1 MIFKKNNEFKRK
13 KEIQNNSNLE
23 KNLHEKLISET
34 EMLELEEVDDSLEL
48 DITFDNEEED
58 ILQIDES
65 IELEDVTEQND
76 DSIKFED
83 VTNDVED
90 ITYIDI
96 EEDSEELEIVYD
108 DQDDNLLEIDEALED
123 SMVKESNAVSF
134 ARRWALSLSMTAAAV
149 IIGVSSVVAANIR
162 MKKSSNVTEAA
173 VTEAT
178 TERFLLLTEDY
189 KKINFKTVSLEAVP
203 EDKAITVSIL
213 NEELEPCEGVL
224 FKAVAVKGTVDEN
237 RDFLNDVVKHEEIE
251 EFDTSD
257 SVPFVQVNDN
267 DMDGVVKFDNLD
279 ESTYTVALL
288 SSTGYNPVE
297 PVEVSTISYEI
308 IDDIIEKVVAESAET
323 IKEDPENNRDIP
335 VEETKTAAT
344 TATSTTKTP
353 ENSGSTV
360 VDVENIKEVDGDIV
374 YTVSYG
380 ETKQYTSEEIN
391 GLPSA
396 SVKVTSG
403 DSVSELTG
411 YVLSNGVKQVN
422 GKDVEYIKQ
431 ILVEAD
437 NSNVAYL
444 GGFNFSIMRV
454 LEPGSTTAANNQNTT
469 GSTTQQSTTQQPT
482 TQQTTTQQPTTQQTT
497 TQQTTTQQPTTQQ
510 PTTQAKKTYRVV
522 NLEPVVE
529 KKPQVVYDNGW
540 QNIEGLQY
548 YYQDGKPVTGWKEID
563 GIQYY
568 FNGSGVLNSRTVIDV
583 SRFNNSIDWNAV
595 KASGIDYAIIRVGY
609 RGYESG
615 KLVMDSR
622 FEENMQGAIAAGIKV
637 GAYIVTQ
644 AVNTS
649 EAVEEAS
656 FIVNACKKYNIS
668 LPLCIDVESA
678 GGGAGRGDKISVST
692 RTAVINAF
700 SQTIRSA
707 GYTPMLYASKSWL
720 ENKINTGSVYGY
732 CNIWIARYNDTLGYG
747 SRYDMWQFTS
757 SGSVNGISGSVDIS
771 AWLR

>member
-1 MIFKKNNEFKRK
+1 MH
-13 KEIQNNSNLE
+13 LC
-23 KNLHEKLISET
+23 SE
-34 EMLELEEVDDSLEL
+34 
-48 DITFDNEEED
+48 
-58 ILQIDES
+58 QC
-65 IELEDVTEQND
+65 
-76 DSIKFED
+76 
-83 VTNDVED
+83 
-90 ITYIDI
+90 
-96 EEDSEELEIVYD
+96 
-108 DQDDNLLEIDEALED
+108 
-123 SMVKESNAVSF
+123 
-134 ARRWALSLSMTAAAV
+134 
-149 IIGVSSVVAANIR
+149 
-162 MKKSSNVTEAA
+162 
-173 VTEAT
+173 
-178 TERFLLLTEDY
+178 
-189 KKINFKTVSLEAVP
+189 P

-344 TATSTTKTP
+344 TATSTTKAP

-411 YVLSNGVKQVN
+411 YVLSNGIKQVN

-454 LEPGSTTAANNQNTT
+454 LTGSTTNNQNTT
-469 GSTTQQSTTQQPT
+469 GSTTQQPTTQQPT
-482 TQQTTTQQPTTQQTT
+482 TQQPTTQQP
-497 TQQTTTQQPTTQQ
+497 TTQQPTTQQ

-583 SRFNNSIDWNAV
+583 SRFNSSIDWNAV
-595 KASGIDYAIIRVGY
+595 KASGVDYAIIRVGY

-707 GYTPMLYASKSWL
+707 GYTPMLYASKTWL

>member
-1 MIFKKNNEFKRK
+1 MIFKKNNEVKRK

-48 DITFDNEEED
+48 EITFDNEEED
-58 ILQIDES
+58 ILPIDES

-90 ITYIDI
+90 ITYVDI

-108 DQDDNLLEIDEALED
+108 DQDDNLLEIDEALDD

-134 ARRWALSLSMTAAAV
+134 ARRWALSLSMSAAAV

-162 MKKSSNVTEAA
+162 MKKSSDVAEAA
-173 VTEAT
+173 ATEAT

-189 KKINFKTVSLEAVP
+189 KNINFKTVSLEAVP
-203 EDKAITVSIL
+203 ENKSVTVNIL

-257 SVPFVQVNDN
+257 SVPFIQVNDN
-267 DMDGVVKFDNLD
+267 DMDGVVTFDNLD

-288 SSTGYNPVE
+288 SSAGYNPVE

-323 IKEDPENNRDIP
+323 IQEDPENNREIP
-335 VEETKTAAT
+335 VEETKPAAT
-344 TATSTTKTP
+344 TAASTTKAP
-353 ENSGSTV
+353 ENAGSTV
-360 VDVENIKEVDGDIV
+360 VDVDNIIEVDGDIV

-380 ETKQYTSEEIN
+380 DTKQYTSEEIN

-403 DSVSELTG
+403 DSISELTG

-444 GGFNFSIMRV
+444 GGFDFSIMRV
-454 LEPGSTTAANNQNTT
+454 STDPTTVANNQNTT
-469 GSTTQQSTTQQPT
+469 GSTTQQSTTQQST
-482 TQQTTTQQPTTQQTT
+482 TQQTTTQQSTTQQS
-497 TQQTTTQQPTTQQ
+497 TTQQPTTQQ

-700 SQTIRSA
+700 SQTVRSA
-707 GYTPMLYASKSWL
+707 GYTPMLYASKTWL

-747 SRYDMWQFTS
+747 NRYDMWQFTS
-757 SGSVNGISGSVDIS
+757 SGSVNGISGRVDIS
-771 AWLR
+771 AWIR

>member
-1 MIFKKNNEFKRK
+1 MIFKKNNEEKRK

-58 ILQIDES
+58 ILPIDES
-65 IELEDVTEQND
+65 IEL
-76 DSIKFED
+76 ED

-90 ITYIDI
+90 ITYVDI

-108 DQDDNLLEIDEALED
+108 DQDDNLLEIDEALDD

-134 ARRWALSLSMTAAAV
+134 ARRWALSLSMSAAAV

-162 MKKSSNVTEAA
+162 MKKSSDVAEAA
-173 VTEAT
+173 ATEAT

-189 KKINFKTVSLEAVP
+189 KNINFKTVSLEAVP
-203 EDKAITVSIL
+203 ENKSVTVNIL

-257 SVPFVQVNDN
+257 SVPFIQVNDN
-267 DMDGVVKFDNLD
+267 DMDGVVTFDNLD

-288 SSTGYNPVE
+288 SSAGYNPVE

-323 IKEDPENNRDIP
+323 IQEDPENNRDIP
-335 VEETKTAAT
+335 VEETKPAAT
-344 TATSTTKTP
+344 TAASTTKAP
-353 ENSGSTV
+353 ENAGSTV
-360 VDVENIKEVDGDIV
+360 VDVDNIKEVDGDIV

-380 ETKQYTSEEIN
+380 DTKQYTSEEIN

-403 DSVSELTG
+403 DSISELTG

-444 GGFNFSIMRV
+444 GGFDFSIMRV
-454 LEPGSTTAANNQNTT
+454 STDPTTVANNQNTT
-469 GSTTQQSTTQQPT
+469 GSTTQQSTTQQST
-482 TQQTTTQQPTTQQTT
+482 TQQTTTQQTTTQQTT

-583 SRFNNSIDWNAV
+583 SRFNGSIDWNAV

-700 SQTIRSA
+700 SQTVRSA
-707 GYTPMLYASKSWL
+707 GYTPMLYASKTWL

-747 SRYDMWQFTS
+747 NRYDMWQFTS
-757 SGSVNGISGSVDIS
+757 SGSVNGISGRVDIS
-771 AWLR
+771 AWIR

>member
-1 MIFKKNNEFKRK
+1 MIFKKNNELKRK

-58 ILQIDES
+58 ILPIDES

-76 DSIKFED
+76 ESIKFED

-90 ITYIDI
+90 ITYVEF
-96 EEDSEELEIVYD
+96 EEDPEELEIVYD
-108 DQDDNLLEIDEALED
+108 DQDDNLLEIDEALDD

-134 ARRWALSLSMTAAAV
+134 ARRWALSLSMSAAAV

-162 MKKSSNVTEAA
+162 MKKSSDVAEAA
-173 VTEAT
+173 ATEAT

-189 KKINFKTVSLEAVP
+189 KNINFKTVSLEAVP
-203 EDKAITVSIL
+203 ENKSVTVNIL
-213 NEELEPCEGVL
+213 NEESEPCEGVL

-267 DMDGVVKFDNLD
+267 DMDGVVIFDNLD

-288 SSTGYNPVE
+288 SSAGYNPVE

-308 IDDIIEKVVAESAET
+308 IDNIIEKVVAESAET
-323 IKEDPENNRDIP
+323 IQEDPENNRDIP
-335 VEETKTAAT
+335 VEETKPAAT
-344 TATSTTKTP
+344 TAASTTKAP
-353 ENSGSTV
+353 ENAGSTV
-360 VDVENIKEVDGDIV
+360 VDVDNIKEVDGDIV

-380 ETKQYTSEEIN
+380 DTRQYTSEEIN
-391 GLPSA
+391 GYPSA

-403 DSVSELTG
+403 DNVSELTG

-454 LEPGSTTAANNQNTT
+454 LTDPTIAANNQNTT
-469 GSTTQQSTTQQPT
+469 GSTTQQATTQQATTQQATTQQATTQQP
-482 TQQTTTQQPTTQQTT
+482 
-497 TQQTTTQQPTTQQ
+497 TTQQPTTQQ

-540 QNIEGLQY
+540 QNIESLQY

-700 SQTIRSA
+700 SQTVRSA

-747 SRYDMWQFTS
+747 NRYDMWQFTS
-757 SGSVNGISGSVDIS
+757 SGSVNGISGRVDIS
-771 AWLR
+771 AWIR

>member
-344 TATSTTKTP
+344 TATSTTKAP

-360 VDVENIKEVDGDIV
+360 VDVDNIKEVDGDIV

-454 LEPGSTTAANNQNTT
+454 LTGSTTATDNQNTT
-469 GSTTQQSTTQQPT
+469 GSTTQQPTTQQP
-482 TQQTTTQQPTTQQTT
+482 
-497 TQQTTTQQPTTQQ
+497 TTQQPTTQQ

-595 KASGIDYAIIRVGY
+595 KASGVDYAIIRVGY

>member
-622 FEENMQGAIAAGIKV
+622 FEENMQGAISAGIKV

>member
-1 MIFKKNNEFKRK
+1 MIFKKNNELKRK

-58 ILQIDES
+58 ILPIDES

-76 DSIKFED
+76 ESIKFED

-90 ITYIDI
+90 ITYVEF
-96 EEDSEELEIVYD
+96 EEDPEELEIVYD
-108 DQDDNLLEIDEALED
+108 DQDDNLLEIDEALDD

-134 ARRWALSLSMTAAAV
+134 ARRWALSLSMSAAAV

-162 MKKSSNVTEAA
+162 MKKSSDVAEAA
-173 VTEAT
+173 ATEAT

-189 KKINFKTVSLEAVP
+189 KNINFKTVSLEAVP
-203 EDKAITVSIL
+203 ENKSVTVNIL
-213 NEELEPCEGVL
+213 NEESEPCEGVL

-267 DMDGVVKFDNLD
+267 DMDGVVIFDNLD

-288 SSTGYNPVE
+288 SSAGYNPVE

-308 IDDIIEKVVAESAET
+308 IDNIIEKVVAESAET
-323 IKEDPENNRDIP
+323 IQEDPENNRDIP
-335 VEETKTAAT
+335 VEETKPAAT
-344 TATSTTKTP
+344 TAASTTKAP
-353 ENSGSTV
+353 ENAGSTV
-360 VDVENIKEVDGDIV
+360 VDVDNIKEVDGDIV

-380 ETKQYTSEEIN
+380 DTRQYTSEEIN
-391 GLPSA
+391 GLPSV

-454 LEPGSTTAANNQNTT
+454 LTDPTTAANNQNTT
-469 GSTTQQSTTQQPT
+469 GSTTQQPTTQQATTQQATTQQP
-482 TQQTTTQQPTTQQTT
+482 
-497 TQQTTTQQPTTQQ
+497 TTQQPTTQQ

-540 QNIEGLQY
+540 QNIESLQY

-700 SQTIRSA
+700 SQTVRSA

-747 SRYDMWQFTS
+747 NRYDMWQFTS
-757 SGSVNGISGSVDIS
+757 SGSVNGISGRVDIS
-771 AWLR
+771 AWIR

>member
-90 ITYIDI
+90 ITYVDI

-189 KKINFKTVSLEAVP
+189 KKIDFKTVSLEAVP

-411 YVLSNGVKQVN
+411 YVLSNGIKQVN

-622 FEENMQGAIAAGIKV
+622 FEENMQGAISAGIKV

>member
-189 KKINFKTVSLEAVP
+189 KKIDFKTVSLEAVP

-344 TATSTTKTP
+344 TATSTTKAP

-707 GYTPMLYASKSWL
+707 GYTPMLYASKTWL

-757 SGSVNGISGSVDIS
+757 SGSVNGISGRVDIS
-771 AWLR
+771 AWIR

>member
-58 ILQIDES
+58 NLQIDES

-90 ITYIDI
+90 ITYVDI

-189 KKINFKTVSLEAVP
+189 KKIDFKTVSLEAVP

-323 IKEDPENNRDIP
+323 IKEDPENNRNIP

-344 TATSTTKTP
+344 TAASTTKAP

-482 TQQTTTQQPTTQQTT
+482 TQQPTTQQPT

>member
-90 ITYIDI
+90 ITYVDI
-96 EEDSEELEIVYD
+96 EEDLEELEIVYD

-344 TATSTTKTP
+344 TATSTTKAP

-411 YVLSNGVKQVN
+411 YVLSNGIKQVN

-454 LEPGSTTAANNQNTT
+454 LTGSTTNNQNTT
-469 GSTTQQSTTQQPT
+469 GSTTQQPTTQQPT
-482 TQQTTTQQPTTQQTT
+482 TQQP
-497 TQQTTTQQPTTQQ
+497 TTQQPTTQQ

-583 SRFNNSIDWNAV
+583 SRFNSSIDWNAV
-595 KASGIDYAIIRVGY
+595 KASGVDYAIIRVGY

-707 GYTPMLYASKSWL
+707 GYTPMLYASKTWL

>member
-123 SMVKESNAVSF
+123 SMVKERNAVSF

-189 KKINFKTVSLEAVP
+189 KKIDFKTVSLEAVP

-344 TATSTTKTP
+344 TATSTTKAP

-411 YVLSNGVKQVN
+411 YVLSNGIKQVN

>member
-90 ITYIDI
+90 ITYVDI
-96 EEDSEELEIVYD
+96 EEDLEELEIVYD

-344 TATSTTKTP
+344 TATSTTKAP

-411 YVLSNGVKQVN
+411 YVLSNGIKQVN

-454 LEPGSTTAANNQNTT
+454 LTGSTTNNQNTT
-469 GSTTQQSTTQQPT
+469 GSTTQQPTTQQPT
-482 TQQTTTQQPTTQQTT
+482 TQQPTTQQP
-497 TQQTTTQQPTTQQ
+497 TTQQPTTQQ

-583 SRFNNSIDWNAV
+583 SRFNSSIDWNAV
-595 KASGIDYAIIRVGY
+595 KASGVDYAIIRVGY

-707 GYTPMLYASKSWL
+707 GYTPMLYASKTWL

>member
-90 ITYIDI
+90 ITYVDI
-96 EEDSEELEIVYD
+96 EEDLEELEIVYD

-308 IDDIIEKVVAESAET
+308 IDDIIEKVVAGSAET

-344 TATSTTKTP
+344 TATSTTKAP

-411 YVLSNGVKQVN
+411 YVLSNGIKQVN

>member
-90 ITYIDI
+90 ITYVDI

-189 KKINFKTVSLEAVP
+189 KKIDFKTVSLEAVP

-344 TATSTTKTP
+344 TATSTTKAP
-353 ENSGSTV
+353 EKSGSTV

-622 FEENMQGAIAAGIKV
+622 FEENMQGAISAGIKV

>member
-90 ITYIDI
+90 ITYVDI

-189 KKINFKTVSLEAVP
+189 KKIDFKTVSLEAVP

-323 IKEDPENNRDIP
+323 IKEDPENNRNIP

-344 TATSTTKTP
+344 NAASTTKAP
-353 ENSGSTV
+353 QNAGSTV
-360 VDVENIKEVDGDIV
+360 VDVDNIKEVDGDIV

-411 YVLSNGVKQVN
+411 YVLSNGIKQVN

-469 GSTTQQSTTQQPT
+469 GSTTQQSTTQQP
-482 TQQTTTQQPTTQQTT
+482 T

-583 SRFNNSIDWNAV
+583 SRFNSSIDWNAV

>member
-1 MIFKKNNEFKRK
+1 M
-13 KEIQNNSNLE
+13 
-23 KNLHEKLISET
+23 
-34 EMLELEEVDDSLEL
+34 
-48 DITFDNEEED
+48 
-58 ILQIDES
+58 
-65 IELEDVTEQND
+65 
-76 DSIKFED
+76 
-83 VTNDVED
+83 
-90 ITYIDI
+90 
-96 EEDSEELEIVYD
+96 
-108 DQDDNLLEIDEALED
+108 
-123 SMVKESNAVSF
+123 
-134 ARRWALSLSMTAAAV
+134 
-149 IIGVSSVVAANIR
+149 
-162 MKKSSNVTEAA
+162 
-173 VTEAT
+173 
-178 TERFLLLTEDY
+178 
-189 KKINFKTVSLEAVP
+189 
-203 EDKAITVSIL
+203 
-213 NEELEPCEGVL
+213 
-224 FKAVAVKGTVDEN
+224 
-237 RDFLNDVVKHEEIE
+237 
-251 EFDTSD
+251 
-257 SVPFVQVNDN
+257 
-267 DMDGVVKFDNLD
+267 
-279 ESTYTVALL
+279 
-288 SSTGYNPVE
+288 
-297 PVEVSTISYEI
+297 
-308 IDDIIEKVVAESAET
+308 
-323 IKEDPENNRDIP
+323 
-335 VEETKTAAT
+335 
-344 TATSTTKTP
+344 
-353 ENSGSTV
+353 
-360 VDVENIKEVDGDIV
+360 
-374 YTVSYG
+374 
-380 ETKQYTSEEIN
+380 
-391 GLPSA
+391 
-396 SVKVTSG
+396 
-403 DSVSELTG
+403 
-411 YVLSNGVKQVN
+411 LSNGVKQVN

-444 GGFNFSIMRV
+444 GGFNFSIMSV
-454 LEPGSTTAANNQNTT
+454 LTDPTTAANNQNTT
-469 GSTTQQSTTQQPT
+469 GSTTQHSTTQQPTTQQSTTQQPT
-482 TQQTTTQQPTTQQTT
+482 TQQTTTQQSTTQQS
-497 TQQTTTQQPTTQQ
+497 TTQQPTTQQ

-583 SRFNNSIDWNAV
+583 SRFNGSIDWNAV

>member
-1 MIFKKNNEFKRK
+1 MIFKKNNEVKRK
-13 KEIQNNSNLE
+13 REIQNNSNLE

-58 ILQIDES
+58 ILPIDES

-90 ITYIDI
+90 ITYVEF

-108 DQDDNLLEIDEALED
+108 DQDDNLLEIDEALDD

-134 ARRWALSLSMTAAAV
+134 ARRWALSLSMSAAAV
-149 IIGVSSVVAANIR
+149 IIGVSSVAAANIR
-162 MKKSSNVTEAA
+162 MKKSSDVAEAA
-173 VTEAT
+173 ATEAT
-178 TERFLLLTEDY
+178 TERFLLLTDDY
-189 KKINFKTVSLEAVP
+189 KNINFKTVSLEAVP
-203 EDKAITVSIL
+203 ENKSVTVNIL

-237 RDFLNDVVKHEEIE
+237 RDFLDDVVKHEEIE

-257 SVPFVQVNDN
+257 SVPFLQVNDN
-267 DMDGVVKFDNLD
+267 DMDGVVTFDNLD

-288 SSTGYNPVE
+288 SSAGYNPVE

-323 IKEDPENNRDIP
+323 KKEDPENNREIP
-335 VEETKTAAT
+335 VEQTKPSATTAAT
-344 TATSTTKTP
+344 TTKAP
-353 ENSGSTV
+353 ENAGSTV
-360 VDVENIKEVDGDIV
+360 VDVDNIKEIDGDIV

-380 ETKQYTSEEIN
+380 DTKQYTSEEIN

-454 LEPGSTTAANNQNTT
+454 LTDPTTATNNQNTT
-469 GSTTQQSTTQQPT
+469 GSTTQQTTTQQATTQQATTQQPT
-482 TQQTTTQQPTTQQTT
+482 TQK
-497 TQQTTTQQPTTQQ
+497 PTTQQ

-700 SQTIRSA
+700 SQTVRSA

-747 SRYDMWQFTS
+747 NRYDMWQFTS
-757 SGSVNGISGSVDIS
+757 SGSVNGISGRVDIS
-771 AWLR
+771 AWIR

>member
-1 MIFKKNNEFKRK
+1 MIFKKNNELKRK

-58 ILQIDES
+58 ILPIDES

-76 DSIKFED
+76 ESIKFED

-90 ITYIDI
+90 ITYVEF
-96 EEDSEELEIVYD
+96 EEDPEELEIVYD
-108 DQDDNLLEIDEALED
+108 DQDDNLLEIDEALDD

-134 ARRWALSLSMTAAAV
+134 ARRWALSLSMSAAAV

-162 MKKSSNVTEAA
+162 MKKSSDVAEAA
-173 VTEAT
+173 ATEAT

-189 KKINFKTVSLEAVP
+189 KNINFKTVSLEAVP
-203 EDKAITVSIL
+203 ENKSVTVNIL
-213 NEELEPCEGVL
+213 NEESEPCEGVL

-267 DMDGVVKFDNLD
+267 DMDGVVIFDNLD

-288 SSTGYNPVE
+288 SSAGYNPVE

-308 IDDIIEKVVAESAET
+308 IDNIIEKVVAESAET
-323 IKEDPENNRDIP
+323 IQEDPENNRDIP
-335 VEETKTAAT
+335 VEETKPAAT
-344 TATSTTKTP
+344 TVASTTKAP
-353 ENSGSTV
+353 ENAGSTV
-360 VDVENIKEVDGDIV
+360 VDVDNIKEVDGDIV

-380 ETKQYTSEEIN
+380 DTRQYTSEEIN
-391 GLPSA
+391 GYPSA

-454 LEPGSTTAANNQNTT
+454 LTDPTIAANNQNTT
-469 GSTTQQSTTQQPT
+469 GSTTQQATTQQATTQQATTQQATTQQATTQQP
-482 TQQTTTQQPTTQQTT
+482 
-497 TQQTTTQQPTTQQ
+497 TTQQPTTQQ

-540 QNIEGLQY
+540 QNIESLQY

-700 SQTIRSA
+700 SQTVRSA

-747 SRYDMWQFTS
+747 NRYDMWQFTS
-757 SGSVNGISGSVDIS
+757 SGSVNGISGRVDIS
-771 AWLR
+771 AWIR

>member
-1 MIFKKNNEFKRK
+1 MIFKKNNEVKRK

-58 ILQIDES
+58 ILPIDES
-65 IELEDVTEQND
+65 IELEDVTEQSD

-90 ITYIDI
+90 ITYVDI

-108 DQDDNLLEIDEALED
+108 DQDDNLLEIDEALDD

-134 ARRWALSLSMTAAAV
+134 ARRWALSLSMSAAAV

-162 MKKSSNVTEAA
+162 MKKSSDVAEAA
-173 VTEAT
+173 ATEAT

-189 KKINFKTVSLEAVP
+189 KNISFKTVSLEAVP
-203 EDKAITVSIL
+203 ENKSVTVNIL

-267 DMDGVVKFDNLD
+267 DMDGVVTFDNLD

-288 SSTGYNPVE
+288 SSAGYNPVE

-323 IKEDPENNRDIP
+323 IQEDPENNRDIP
-335 VEETKTAAT
+335 VEETKPASTTAA
-344 TATSTTKTP
+344 STTKAP
-353 ENSGSTV
+353 ENAGSTV
-360 VDVENIKEVDGDIV
+360 VDVDNIKEVDGDIV

-380 ETKQYTSEEIN
+380 DTKQYTSEEIN

-444 GGFNFSIMRV
+444 GGFDFSIMRV
-454 LEPGSTTAANNQNTT
+454 LDTTTADQTTTNQTSTGIPTQPASDSNNQNA
-469 GSTTQQSTTQQPT
+469 GSSTTQPSTTPPSTTQT
-482 TQQTTTQQPTTQQTT
+482 TQQQ
-497 TQQTTTQQPTTQQ
+497 
-510 PTTQAKKTYRVV
+510 TTQAKKTYRVV

-622 FEENMQGAIAAGIKV
+622 FEENMQGAIAAGIRV

-707 GYTPMLYASKSWL
+707 GYTPMLYASKTWL

-747 SRYDMWQFTS
+747 NRYDMWQFTS
-757 SGSVNGISGSVDIS
+757 SGSVNGISGRVDIS
-771 AWLR
+771 AWIR

>member
-1 MIFKKNNEFKRK
+1 MIFKKNNELKRK

-58 ILQIDES
+58 ILPIDES

-90 ITYIDI
+90 ITYVEF
-96 EEDSEELEIVYD
+96 EEDPEELEIVYD
-108 DQDDNLLEIDEALED
+108 DQDDNLLEIDEALDD

-134 ARRWALSLSMTAAAV
+134 ARRWALSLSMSAAAV

-162 MKKSSNVTEAA
+162 MKKSSDVAEAA
-173 VTEAT
+173 ATEAT

-189 KKINFKTVSLEAVP
+189 KNINFKTVSLEAVP
-203 EDKAITVSIL
+203 ENKSVTVNIL
-213 NEELEPCEGVL
+213 NEESEPCEGVL

-267 DMDGVVKFDNLD
+267 DMDGVVIFDNLD

-288 SSTGYNPVE
+288 SSAGYNPVE

-308 IDDIIEKVVAESAET
+308 IDNIIEKVVAESAET
-323 IKEDPENNRDIP
+323 IQEDPENNRDIP
-335 VEETKTAAT
+335 VEETKPAAT
-344 TATSTTKTP
+344 TAASTTKAP
-353 ENSGSTV
+353 ENAGSTV
-360 VDVENIKEVDGDIV
+360 VDVDNIKEVDGDIV

-380 ETKQYTSEEIN
+380 DTKQYTSEEIN
-391 GLPSA
+391 GLPSV

-403 DSVSELTG
+403 DSVSEMTG

-454 LEPGSTTAANNQNTT
+454 LTDPTTAANNQNTT
-469 GSTTQQSTTQQPT
+469 GSTTQQPTTQQATTQQATTQQP
-482 TQQTTTQQPTTQQTT
+482 
-497 TQQTTTQQPTTQQ
+497 TTQQPTTQQ

-540 QNIEGLQY
+540 QNIESLQY

-700 SQTIRSA
+700 SQTVRSA

-747 SRYDMWQFTS
+747 NRYDMWQFTS
-757 SGSVNGISGSVDIS
+757 SGSVNGISGRVDIS
-771 AWLR
+771 AWIR

>member
-90 ITYIDI
+90 ITYVDI

-189 KKINFKTVSLEAVP
+189 KKIDFKTVSLEAVP

-323 IKEDPENNRDIP
+323 IKEDPENNRNIP

-344 TATSTTKTP
+344 NAASTTKAP
-353 ENSGSTV
+353 QNAGSTV
-360 VDVENIKEVDGDIV
+360 VDVDNIKEVDGDIV

-482 TQQTTTQQPTTQQTT
+482 TQQPTTQQPTTQQTT